1 MADPNDAIIRARVQT
16 TTPFDKRWDVLKQIL
31 VPLFYNTPIKDIARM
46 MEDRFGF
53 KAR

>member
-1 MADPNDAIIRARVQT
+1 MADPTDLIIKARLQNI
-16 TTPFDKRWDVLKQIL
+16 TPFDKRWEVLKQIL